1 MFKCNS
7 AGIAIS
13 LEIKRQNNNMCYDD
27 DEWCLV
33 SFKLTSGKMLRYEC
47 EDAYVLRFSEIREL
61 HGALTK
67 LLMNEYKEETVVN
80 FEVPDFEFYL
90 FPVFDLKKNPNFLYV
105 NEEGRFTKI
114 NLDWRIYFWNGAVST
129 SNYLSVNLDKEQIIE
144 LRDYLRTILN

>member
-13 LEIKRQNNNMCYDD
+13 FEIKRPDMSTFYDE

-61 HGALTK
+61 HEALTK
-67 LLMNEYKEETVVN
+67 LLMNEYKEETVIN

-90 FPVFDLKKNPNFLYV
+90 FPVFDLKKDPNFLYV
-105 NEEGRFTKI
+105 TEEGRFTKI
-114 NLDWRIYFWNGAVST
+114 NLYWRIYFWNGAVST